1 MFKIGKLNI
10 KNRIIAAPMAGVT
23 DKAFRIIAKEFGC
36 GLVYTEMVSDKG
48 LIYEQART
56 EAIAN
61 ISGEEAPVTVQMFG
75 SEVESLILAARKLE
89 EFGAPIIDINMG
101 CPTPKIIKNGDGAAL
116 MLDLP
121 KARQIIR
128 EVVKAVAVPV
138 TVKFRKGFT
147 PDNVNALEL
156 AGIAETEGASAVA
169 IHGRT
174 RDQYYSGKADWDI
187 IKLIKENLT
196 IPVIGNGDIWTAE
209 DALKMIEYTNCDAI
223 MIGRASLGNPFIFQ
237 EAVELIENG
246 SRIEPPTIERR
257 INTAIYHLELASKY
271 KGEALATREMRK
283 HLAWYSKGIKGA
295 AKIRVAINQTS
306 NQAEMIS
313 LIKSLAT
320 ISTE

>member
-1 MFKIGKLNI
+1 MFKIGNLNI

-56 EAIAN
+56 EAIAD
-61 ISGEEAPVTVQMFG
+61 ISGEEAPVTVQIFG
-75 SEVESLILAARKLE
+75 SDVESLVLAARKIEKL
-89 EFGAPIIDINMG
+89 GAPIIDINMG

-128 EVVKAVAVPV
+128 EVVKAVTVPV
-138 TVKFRKGFT
+138 TVKFRKGFS

-174 RDQYYSGKADWDI
+174 REQYYSGKADWDI
-187 IKLIKENLT
+187 IKLIKQNLT

-209 DALKMIEYTNCDAI
+209 AALKMIEYTNCDAI

-237 EAVELIENG
+237 EAVELVENG
-246 SRIEPPTIERR
+246 FRIEPPTIEER

-271 KGEALATREMRK
+271 KGEALVTREMRK

-306 NQAEMIS
+306 NQAEMID